1 MAKSNWGEGSV
12 YQRKSDGKWIGSFD
26 AGWTATGARRRIT
39 VTGRTE
45 IEARRKL
52 RDKRKAHESGDL
64 GTSSR
69 TTVKTWGDAWLKQ
82 KATELRPKGY
92 NAAAACV
99 NVWITPTI
107 GKKRLS
113 DLTPADVR
121 AVTSAVRA
129 KGNKASTAN
138 GVQRTLFNMLR
149 DAMVEGH
156 TVPPRVLLV
165 KAPSIPESD
174 RRPLTVEESLAA
186 LEVASHLPHGTRWVF
201 ALLHGMRQGECLG
214 TTWDCI
220 DLDAGVLTVAWQ
232 LQRFSYVDVK
242 DKSKGF
248 KVPLDLNYRH
258 LYKSWHLTPPKSK
271 AGFREIPLLPPVVDA
286 LLAWKEIAPE
296 NPWGLVWPNA
306 AGRPADSRED
316 LEEWHAIQ
324 ATAGIGH
331 PAGRYY
337 HVHEC
342 RNVTATELRR
352 ANVND
357 NTLTAL
363 MGHASVAMTDR
374 YARSDIAA
382 KRAALTQVA
391 RQLGIG
397 ED

>member
-1 MAKSNWGEGSV
+1 MAKSAYGAGSV
-12 YQRKSDGKWIGSFD
+12 YQRGSDRKWIGSFD
-26 AGWTATGARRRIT
+26 AGWTASGSRRRIT
-39 VTGRTE
+39 VTGKTE
-45 IEARRKL
+45 ADARRKL
-52 RDKRKAHESGDL
+52 RDKIKAHEAGEL

-69 TTVKTWGDAWLKQ
+69 TTVKTWADEWLER
-82 KATELRPKGY
+82 KADELRPKGM
-92 NAAAACV
+92 NAARAAAAG
-99 NVWITPTI
+99 WIVPTI
-107 GKKRLS
+107 GKKRLA
-113 DLTPADVR
+113 DLTPADIR

-129 KGNKASTAN
+129 KGYKSSTAN

-165 KAPSIPESD
+165 KAPSIAESD
-174 RRPLTVEESLAA
+174 RRPLTVAESLAA

-214 TTWDCI
+214 TTWDSI
-220 DLDAGVLTVAWQ
+220 DFEAGVLTVEWQ
-232 LQRFSYVDVK
+232 LQRFTYLDPA
-242 DKSKGF
+242 DRSKGF
-248 KVPLDLNYRH
+248 KVPADLKYRH

-286 LLAWKEIAPE
+286 LLAWREIAPE

-306 AGRPADSRED
+306 AGKPANGSED

-324 ATAGIGH
+324 GTAGIGH
-331 PAGRYY
+331 PDGRYY

-363 MGHASVAMTDR
+363 MGHASMSMVDR
-374 YARSDIAA
+374 YARSDMDA
-382 KRAALTQVA
+382 KRAALAQVA
-391 RQLGIG
+391 SQLGI
-397 ED
+397 